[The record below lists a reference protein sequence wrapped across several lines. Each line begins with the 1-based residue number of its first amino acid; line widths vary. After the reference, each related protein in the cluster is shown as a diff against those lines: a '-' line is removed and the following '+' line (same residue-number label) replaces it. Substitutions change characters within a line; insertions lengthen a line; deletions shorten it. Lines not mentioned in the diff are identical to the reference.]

1 MHAFI
6 KQLKFHPYEKN
17 HPDQHP
23 YATGILCTGIP
34 RYTDIMIA
42 VTMLQNVS
50 SGRYTRPDEYTMALI
65 KSN

>member
-23 YATGILCTGIP
+23 YATGILCTGISRYIDMIYRNYNVAENYTHQAAP
-34 RYTDIMIA
+34 RGLM
-42 VTMLQNVS
+42 
-50 SGRYTRPDEYTMALI
+50 
-65 KSN
+65 SNKDFNKK